1 MNTKA
6 KALVVT
12 GLAIVGALSVYLFLM
27 KPKKNDEGFYN
38 MYGKY

>member
-1 MNTKA
+1 MSTNA

-12 GLAIVGALSVYLFLM
+12 GLALVGAFSVYMWLR
-27 KPKKNDEGFYN
+27 KPRTNDEGFYN